1 MLLAVKNFSEK
12 KPINHALTH
21 IFDWSTDKVILL
33 RFRGCET
40 TNNIFQNVNAYI
52 DKESSLTPLFMI
64 FSLFLALLNKL
75 SSKSYWRHYSL
86 DWGYAWVYAY
96 SRLIALLTEA
106 HAEEERK
113 SEKLKKW
120 NDWREKL
127 NSKYKKTRGKFIK
140 VKGQGIPR
148 EPRKVKE
155 RLEFIQVRLHSLLKV
170 ITAAAD
176 NIEDYNLNGIL
187 SQIRKRSFPR

>member
-1 MLLAVKNFSEK
+1 M
-12 KPINHALTH
+12 
-21 IFDWSTDKVILL
+21 
-33 RFRGCET
+33 
-40 TNNIFQNVNAYI
+40 
-52 DKESSLTPLFMI
+52 
-64 FSLFLALLNKL
+64 
-75 SSKSYWRHYSL
+75 
-86 DWGYAWVYAY
+86 
-96 SRLIALLTEA
+96 IALLTEA